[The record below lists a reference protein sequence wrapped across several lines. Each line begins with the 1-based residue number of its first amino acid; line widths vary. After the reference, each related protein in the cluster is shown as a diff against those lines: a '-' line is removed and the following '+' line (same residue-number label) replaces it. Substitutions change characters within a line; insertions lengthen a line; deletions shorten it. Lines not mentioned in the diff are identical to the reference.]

1 MRSILLVKSIT
12 LLWFIILHFAECQHT
27 PDEAQNRQLGLF
39 SELGLA
45 AMSTVN
51 HCRTPDGL
59 LGECGE
65 ISRCLYLLFDMV
77 RLRRSV
83 CFRNLFMVG
92 ICCPGFSTSTTTAAS
107 TSNTTLLP
115 ETTSIMTTT
124 EETTTVIS
132 STTTQRPVKRFHQ
145 KATKKPFSPPTTVP
159 TTTLK
164 PSTTTIQSVEIYTE
178 PSSPTTMATFALA
191 ADSSNQN
198 ASYSTSFRCGTA
210 GRDGRIVGGY
220 EANPGQ
226 WPWMAAIFL
235 DSHRGREY
243 WCGGALVDTWYI
255 LTAAHCLS
263 DQRGRK
269 YRKEQLT
276 VRLGDHHLFRSDDS
290 MDPVDFKVAQA
301 IPHPEFSRSGF
312 YNDIALLK
320 LRKPVTYSEFMS
332 PVCLPTEGLKANA
345 LVGYMGTVTGW
356 GTLSYGGS
364 GSGSLQQV
372 TMPIWDNADCNRRY
386 FQPITKGFMCAG
398 FFEGGKDA
406 CQGDSGSPMVIPDR
420 SRHWTVVG
428 VVSFGSKCA
437 QPGYPG
443 VYTRVTEYL
452 DWITENMLKNPEN
465 SKIFTKRV
473 IELN

>member
-1 MRSILLVKSIT
+1 MSRLSCIISTSLFLLHLVQGQT
-12 LLWFIILHFAECQHT
+12 HQAPDAAE
-27 PDEAQNRQLGLF
+27 NRQLGLF
-39 SELGLA
+39 SELGLP
-45 AMSTVN
+45 SLTTVN

-59 LGECGE
+59 PGECGE
-65 ISRCLYLLFDMV
+65 LSRCIYLIFDMV

-92 ICCPGFSTSTTTAAS
+92 ICCPGTTSSATTEISTPNATLLQETTESTTVSTEATTTSTIDSTTSTTT
-107 TSNTTLLP
+107 TT
-115 ETTSIMTTT
+115 TTTTT
-124 EETTTVIS
+124 ERPNLTTAKI
-132 STTTQRPVKRFHQ
+132 KRLSQ
-145 KATKKPFSPPTTVP
+145 KGTKKPFFTSTVIAHTTSKP
-159 TTTLK
+159 TTTTIKGIEIFTTPEATEEPYILATEE
-164 PSTTTIQSVEIYTE
+164 STQNFTY
-178 PSSPTTMATFALA
+178 SSE
-191 ADSSNQN
+191 
-198 ASYSTSFRCGTA
+198 FRCGTA

-235 DSHRGREY
+235 DSYRGREY
-243 WCGGALVDTWYI
+243 WCGGALVGTWYI

-276 VRLGDHHLFRSDDS
+276 VRLGDHHLFRTDDF
-290 MDPVDFKVAQA
+290 MNPIEFKVATT
-301 IPHPEFSRSGF
+301 IPHPKFSRSGF

-320 LRKPVTYSEFMS
+320 LRHPVTYSEYIS
-332 PVCLPTEGLKANA
+332 PVCLPTPGLKANT

-356 GTLSYGGS
+356 GTLSYGGV

-386 FQPITKGFMCAG
+386 FQPITQGFMCAG

-420 SRHWTVVG
+420 TRHWTVVG

-452 DWITENMLKNPEN
+452 DWIDENME
-465 SKIFTKRV
+465 
-473 IELN
+473 

>member
-1 MRSILLVKSIT
+1 MSSSPSITWIVSVTLLLSHLVNGQMYRSIEDP
-12 LLWFIILHFAECQHT
+12 ADQ
-27 PDEAQNRQLGLF
+27 RQLGLF
-39 SELGLA
+39 SELGLSA
-45 AMSTVN
+45 IN
-51 HCRTPDGL
+51 YCKTPDGQV
-59 LGECGE
+59 GECGE

-92 ICCPGFSTSTTTAAS
+92 ICCPQTSTTT
-107 TSNTTLLP
+107 TT
-115 ETTSIMTTT
+115 TTT
-124 EETTTVIS
+124 EASFDNVTEAALVAAIETTPETTTV
-132 STTTQRPVKRFHQ
+132 STTTSTTTTTPKPKLSTVPVKRFQH
-145 KATKKPFSPPTTVP
+145 KGTKKPLLSSGQTTTPKP
-159 TTTLK
+159 TTTTIK
-164 PSTTTIQSVEIYTE
+164 GIEIFTTDSKDTDEPYVLATE
-178 PSSPTTMATFALA
+178 ASSPNYTF
-191 ADSSNQN
+191 SSS
-198 ASYSTSFRCGTA
+198 AFRCGTS

-235 DSHRGREY
+235 DNHRGREY
-243 WCGGALVDTWYI
+243 WCGGALIGTWYI

-269 YRKEQLT
+269 YRKEHLT
-276 VRLGDHHLFRSDDS
+276 VRLGDHHLFRSDDF
-290 MDPVDFKVAQA
+290 MEPIEFKVSEAL
-301 IPHPEFSRSGF
+301 PHPRFSRSGF

-320 LRKPVTYSEFMS
+320 LRSPVHYTEAVS
-332 PVCLPTEGLKANA
+332 PVCLPTPGLKANT

-356 GTLSYGGS
+356 GTLSYGGT

-372 TMPIWDNADCNRRY
+372 TMPIWDNTDCNRRY
-386 FQPITKGFMCAG
+386 FQPITQGFLCAG

-420 SRHWTVVG
+420 TRHWTVVG

-452 DWITENMLKNPEN
+452 DWIDENMQ
-465 SKIFTKRV
+465 
-473 IELN
+473 

>member
-1 MRSILLVKSIT
+1 MSRLSCIISTSLFLLHLVQGQT
-12 LLWFIILHFAECQHT
+12 HQAPDAAE
-27 PDEAQNRQLGLF
+27 NRQLGLF
-39 SELGLA
+39 SELGLP
-45 AMSTVN
+45 SLTTVN

-59 LGECGE
+59 PGECGE
-65 ISRCLYLLFDMV
+65 LSRCIYLIFDMV

-92 ICCPGFSTSTTTAAS
+92 ICCPGTTSSATTEISTPNATLLQETTESTTVSTEATTTSTIDKA
-107 TSNTTLLP
+107 
-115 ETTSIMTTT
+115 T
-124 EETTTVIS
+124 EEPYILATEESTQNFTYS
-132 STTTQRPVKRFHQ
+132 S
-145 KATKKPFSPPTTVP
+145 
-159 TTTLK
+159 
-164 PSTTTIQSVEIYTE
+164 E
-178 PSSPTTMATFALA
+178 
-191 ADSSNQN
+191 
-198 ASYSTSFRCGTA
+198 FRCGTA

-235 DSHRGREY
+235 DSYRGREY
-243 WCGGALVDTWYI
+243 WCGGALVGTWYI

-276 VRLGDHHLFRSDDS
+276 VRLGDHHLFRTDDF
-290 MDPVDFKVAQA
+290 MNPIEFKVATT
-301 IPHPEFSRSGF
+301 IPHPKFSRSGF

-320 LRKPVTYSEFMS
+320 LRHPVTYSEYIS
-332 PVCLPTEGLKANA
+332 PVCLPTPGLKANT

-356 GTLSYGGS
+356 GTLSYGGV

-386 FQPITKGFMCAG
+386 FQPITQGFMCAG

-420 SRHWTVVG
+420 TRHWTVVG

-452 DWITENMLKNPEN
+452 DWIDENME
-465 SKIFTKRV
+465 
-473 IELN
+473 

>member
-1 MRSILLVKSIT
+1 MSPVPSIT
-12 LLWFIILHFAECQHT
+12 CIVSASFLIFHLVQGQMYRT
-27 PDEAQNRQLGLF
+27 PDTAEQRQLGLF
-39 SELGLA
+39 SELGLP
-45 AMSTVN
+45 SLTSVN

-59 LGECGE
+59 PGECGDL
-65 ISRCLYLLFDMV
+65 SRCIYLIFDMV

-92 ICCPGFSTSTTTAAS
+92 ICCPGTTSTSTTEAIQPNTTLIPETSASTTVSTEATTTTTAITTTTTTTERPVLTTTHIKRFNQKSTKKPFSTSTTFAH
-107 TSNTTLLP
+107 
-115 ETTSIMTTT
+115 TTS
-124 EETTTVIS
+124 
-132 STTTQRPVKRFHQ
+132 K
-145 KATKKPFSPPTTVP
+145 P
-159 TTTLK
+159 TTTTIK
-164 PSTTTIQSVEIYTE
+164 GIEIFTT
-178 PSSPTTMATFALA
+178 PPSPTEDPYILATEE
-191 ADSSNQN
+191 STQN
-198 ASYSTSFRCGTA
+198 FTYASEFRCGTS

-220 EANPGQ
+220 ESNPGQ

-243 WCGGALVDTWYI
+243 WCGGALVGTWYI

-276 VRLGDHHLFRSDDS
+276 VRLGDHHLFRTDDF
-290 MDPVDFKVAQA
+290 MDPIEFKVAAA
-301 IPHPEFSRSGF
+301 IPHPQFSRSGF

-320 LRKPVTYSEFMS
+320 LRQPVSYSEFIS
-332 PVCLPTEGLKANA
+332 PVCLPTPGLKANT

-356 GTLSYGGS
+356 GTLSYGGA

-372 TMPIWDNADCNRRY
+372 TMPIWDNTDCNRRY
-386 FQPITKGFMCAG
+386 FQPITQGFMCAG

-420 SRHWTVVG
+420 TRHWTVVG

-452 DWITENMLKNPEN
+452 DWIDENME
-465 SKIFTKRV
+465 
-473 IELN
+473 